1 MVEAEVVK
9 LLRSEVEE
17 DVNEPQNI
25 FEDSYLY
32 IEAQK
37 ILFLIIQL
45 NAKPY
50 LLKNV
55 TNTYRGDFNPTSFYI
70 NQSTSWHYPI

>member
-1 MVEAEVVK
+1 MAIAEVWWISFKEVDIEVAEAEVVK

-17 DVNEPQNI
+17 DVNEPQNT

-37 ILFLIIQL
+37 ILFLIISIKMQG
-45 NAKPY
+45 P
-50 LLKNV
+50 V
-55 TNTYRGDFNPTSFYI
+55 TS
-70 NQSTSWHYPI
+70 